1 MEESDSFSSLK
12 VSSERQ
18 REKRQGREGEE
29 GGDWQGRTERKKER
43 KKEVSVSHLSRCPA
57 SGELG
62 LDGSSDLTSSVGW
75 QLSKL
80 LCSLRRLK
88 KNKA

>member
-43 KKEVSVSHLSRCPA
+43 KK
-57 SGELG
+57 
-62 LDGSSDLTSSVGW
+62 
-75 QLSKL
+75 
-80 LCSLRRLK
+80 
-88 KNKA
+88 